1 MRAARDPLD
10 ATAAR
15 QAEGLP
21 LRGVLPPPAD
31 EPPPTRIVPAHR
43 LLDLR
48 PPSHLAQESEEDM
61 AEVVERR
68 GPPDVPAAPDLEL
81 RVARLERGGEAGLQD
96 ERERGRGS
104 GGGREPPA
112 MDFLWAGG
120 GSIRGRPCT
129 LQSGGAHT
137 PPR

>member
-21 LRGVLPPPAD
+21 LRGVLHPHAD
-31 EPPPTRIVPAHR
+31 EPSPTRIVPAHR

-68 GPPDVPAAPDLEL
+68 GP
-81 RVARLERGGEAGLQD
+81 RGGSA
-96 ERERGRGS
+96 RR
-104 GGGREPPA
+104 
-112 MDFLWAGG
+112 
-120 GSIRGRPCT
+120 
-129 LQSGGAHT
+129 
-137 PPR
+137 PPRGIHRSQARRVLSCTNLRTTLDTSTNRKAVRPTTIVWTQSNGSSPPRVSNTGSRNGI

>member
-10 ATAAR
+10 AAAAR

-21 LRGVLPPPAD
+21 LRGVLHPHAD
-31 EPPPTRIVPAHR
+31 EPSPTRIVPAHR

-68 GPPDVPAAPDLEL
+68 GPRDVRAAPDLEL

-96 ERERGRGS
+96 ERDRAPGPDGA
-104 GGGREPPA
+104 RETPA
-112 MDFLWAGG
+112 RDFPGAAGTR
-120 GSIRGRPCT
+120 IRARPDT
-129 LQSGGAHT
+129 
-137 PPR
+137 